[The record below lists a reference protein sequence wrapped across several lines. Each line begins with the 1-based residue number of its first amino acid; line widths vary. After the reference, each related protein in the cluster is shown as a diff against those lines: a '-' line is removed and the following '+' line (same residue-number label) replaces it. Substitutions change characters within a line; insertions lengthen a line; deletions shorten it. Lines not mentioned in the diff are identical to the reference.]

1 MLDSNDIY
9 NITVSIDKKIEQ
21 RLEDFKDGTI
31 SKDDLYK
38 LKEDIVYSVKEE
50 LNDFYDRVKELLGD
64 K

>member
-9 NITVSIDKKIEQ
+9 NITESIDRKIEQ
-21 RLEDFKDGTI
+21 RLEDFQEKVI

-38 LKEDIVYSVKEE
+38 LKEDIMYSVKEE
-50 LNDFYDRVKELLGD
+50 LNNFYDKVKELLN

>member
-9 NITVSIDKKIEQ
+9 NITTSIDKKIEQ
-21 RLEDFKDGTI
+21 RLEDFQEKVI

-38 LKEDIVYSVKEE
+38 LKEDIMYCVKEE
-50 LNDFYDRVKELLGD
+50 LEDFYDRMKELLDD